1 MSKLSEEQSAL
12 KQWIEHVAKERGISR
27 AEMISMLEHAIREAA
42 KKAVRNYQNVDAK
55 IDDKANITCFAKLNV
70 VETVVD
76 PSLEIDLKVA
86 RTKIPNAK
94 VGDEIDWEI
103 QVQDFGRIASQFGR
117 QALNMGLHEA
127 EKRHV
132 VSMYK
137 NQEGQLLTGKVARK
151 DKNGVW
157 IDLGNNVEGLMPPKS
172 GIPGEQYNEGDT
184 ITVLLKTLNSDK
196 PGASL
201 FVTRSSTEF
210 VRKLFEREVSEISD
224 GTVEIKGIAR
234 EPGYRTK
241 IAVYSSQEKVDPVG
255 ACVGVRGAR
264 VRMIVSE
271 LGGEKVDII
280 NYSPDIRVFTENALK
295 PAKLAKV
302 FISEH
307 GNEKILE
314 VRVTD
319 DQLSLSIG
327 KKGQNARLAAK
338 LLGWKIN
345 IEKLVQEEGP
355 KDPSMEDL
363 IEHAAEVLATATGTD
378 ISVGRILVA
387 NGFHSIEGLREAT
400 MQDLTE
406 IDGIDEEIAAKIIAA
421 VSL

>member
-1 MSKLSEEQSAL
+1 MSKMSEEQSAL
-12 KQWIEHVAKERGISR
+12 KQWIEHVAKEHGITR
-27 AEMISMLEHAIREAA
+27 AEIVSMLEHAIREAA

-55 IDDKANITCFAKLNV
+55 IDDRANIACFAKLTV

-76 PSLEIDLKVA
+76 PSLEIDLKLA
-86 RTKIPNAK
+86 RTKFPAVNA
-94 VGDEIDWEI
+94 GDEIDWEI
-103 QVQDFGRIASQFGR
+103 QVQNFGRIASQAAR
-117 QALNMGLHEA
+117 QVLAMALHDA

-157 IDLGNNVEGLMPPKS
+157 IDLGNNVEGLMAPKS
-172 GIPGEQYNEGDT
+172 AIPGETYNEGDT

-280 NYSPDIRVFTENALK
+280 NYSPDIRVFAENALK

-302 FISEH
+302 FISEQ

-345 IEKLVQEEGP
+345 IEKLLVEEGP
-355 KDPSMEDL
+355 KDPGMAVLMER
-363 IEHAAEVLATATGTD
+363 AAAMLATVTGTD
-378 ISVGRILVA
+378 ISIGRTLVA
-387 NGFHSIEGLREAT
+387 NGYHSVEGVREAT
-400 MQDLTE
+400 VQDLAE
-406 IDGIDEEIAAKIIAA
+406 LDGIDEATAARIVAA
-421 VSL
+421 VAL